1 MITDD
6 RALAS
11 GLIGFIVILVIGAI
25 LFGFLAEPMSSV
37 FAAGSEQAT
46 TQQAQDAID
55 LRQQIWNS
63 VLYFVMFL
71 AGVFILSRAVF
82 ESRRGA

>member
-11 GLIGFIVILVIGAI
+11 GLIGFIAILVIGALLYI
-25 LFGFLAEPMSSV
+25 MLQEPMQGV
-37 FAAGSEQAT
+37 FAAGSAQASS
-46 TQQAQDAID
+46 QQAQDAIS
-55 LRQQIWNS
+55 LREQIWNS
-63 VLYFVMFL
+63 ILYFVMFL
-71 AGVFILSRAVF
+71 AGVFILTRSVL